1 MTDTQ
6 RLDFIIAHDYE
17 IVPRKGLWNILQMDE
32 GGMSQTAINTHPDLR
47 TAIDQLGEMEPPS
60 LECVNC
66 KKQLAHKDAYDYCGR
81 PHCSECC
88 CAENDF
94 DASNS

>member
-47 TAIDQLGEMEPPS
+47 TAIDQQTRRRIPH
-60 LECVNC
+60 V
-66 KKQLAHKDAYDYCGR
+66 QLRVVLHGLDEIQLIL
-81 PHCSECC
+81 SEEGI
-88 CAENDF
+88 ALHG
-94 DASNS
+94 